1 MKGIVP
7 EVSPFAESRRSVKGG
22 KRPSRLSSLS
32 SLLNGKPPI
41 KQCRV
46 RPLQRRVLL
55 EIRRVGA
62 AGRQA
67 EWYRGSN
74 DFALVSAGA
83 FSGFETT
90 GVFLCSTHIGKQS
103 EPHKLYSNPSL
114 SQSFCQAFFKKPC
127 SPVSPKN
134 KYDSK

>member
-1 MKGIVP
+1 MALTLAAAARTDKAAHRPNETDAGDGVIPVDADGIPPLAGKGMTVP
-7 EVSPFAESRRSVKGG
+7 MRGRTT
-22 KRPSRLSSLS
+22 
-32 SLLNGKPPI
+32 
-41 KQCRV
+41 
-46 RPLQRRVLL
+46 
-55 EIRRVGA
+55 
-62 AGRQA
+62 RQA

-114 SQSFCQAFFKKPC
+114 SQRFCQACFKKPR

>member
-1 MKGIVP
+1 MTVP
-7 EVSPFAESRRSVKGG
+7 MRGRTT
-22 KRPSRLSSLS
+22 
-32 SLLNGKPPI
+32 
-41 KQCRV
+41 
-46 RPLQRRVLL
+46 
-55 EIRRVGA
+55 
-62 AGRQA
+62 RQA

-103 EPHKLYSNPSL
+103 EPHKLYSNPSP
-114 SQSFCQAFFKKPC
+114 FKKFLPGFFQKAAFPRL
-127 SPVSPKN
+127 SKN

>member
-1 MKGIVP
+1 MTGNRSLPDLSICD
-7 EVSPFAESRRSVKGG
+7 ATESRRSVKGG

-46 RPLQRRVLL
+46 RPLQRRILL

-67 EWYRGSN
+67 EWYRRVLLWPLSLGN
-74 DFALVSAGA
+74 RRQRLFYYHFRAGRPA
-83 FSGFETT
+83 HHPR
-90 GVFLCSTHIGKQS
+90 VLIQ
-103 EPHKLYSNPSL
+103 
-114 SQSFCQAFFKKPC
+114 
-127 SPVSPKN
+127 
-134 KYDSK
+134 